1 MTETNSYSYDESDNN
16 NSLEEL
22 PKEKLVEI
30 VEENSDMN
38 LIEAA
43 MQELS
48 YKDKS
53 YALKKGIEF
62 LANNAF
68 DPYFQSCIFDFIYK
82 LDRETVLDCISSR
95 ETDID
100 LYFFKDILTTMIV
113 YTPYEDFINMKNYK
127 IYLSF
132 LLMHY
137 KRYDENEKNEM
148 IDLIKEFK
156 KNFHLNT
163 PFKAPL

>member
-16 NSLEEL
+16 NSLEELPEEKLVEILEEL

-62 LANNAF
+62 LVNNAF
-68 DPYFQSCIFDFIYK
+68 DPYFQ
-82 LDRETVLDCISSR
+82 
-95 ETDID
+95 
-100 LYFFKDILTTMIV
+100 
-113 YTPYEDFINMKNYK
+113 
-127 IYLSF
+127 
-132 LLMHY
+132 
-137 KRYDENEKNEM
+137 
-148 IDLIKEFK
+148 
-156 KNFHLNT
+156 
-163 PFKAPL
+163 

>member
-48 YKDKS
+48 YKDKR

-62 LANNAF
+62 LVNNAF
-68 DPYFQSCIFDFIYK
+68 DPYFQ
-82 LDRETVLDCISSR
+82 
-95 ETDID
+95 
-100 LYFFKDILTTMIV
+100 
-113 YTPYEDFINMKNYK
+113 
-127 IYLSF
+127 
-132 LLMHY
+132 
-137 KRYDENEKNEM
+137 
-148 IDLIKEFK
+148 
-156 KNFHLNT
+156 
-163 PFKAPL
+163 